1 MLVNLLS
8 SRIQVLSNGSTF
20 AFDGQDLIGVAQVT
34 FPAPRQTT
42 PTAFVVRLYLTGEAG
57 RTVVESKLNL
67 AQDGKANPWF
77 DIDLSAVENQPDWP
91 PSAKGVLQ
99 AVADIT
105 PLIRY
110 TPSSSGG
117 QVDTIVPGDAID
129 VDSTDPV
136 NPIVNVKVDGVTV
149 TINGSNELE
158 AAAGAGITDLTGDVT
173 ATGPGSVVATIAAD
187 AVTNAKLANVAAAT
201 FKGSPVGA
209 GTVNP
214 IDLTANQA
222 STILDTATDPF
233 ARTSAIPAAGI
244 TAVSVASANG
254 LAGSSSGGATP
265 ALTLSTTVT
274 GILQGNGTA
283 ISAASTTGSGSVV
296 LATSPT
302 LVTPD
307 IGTPSAGV
315 ATNITGLPLAGLTG
329 GADDD
334 VAQRKAGAWTSR
346 TLAQYLTDQT
356 PGIRNLFASTV
367 LTYTGGNQNTT
378 SASLANVHSS
388 AAFTISNAG
397 EYEFE
402 FYVTYDSG
410 ATSTG
415 IQLSVS
421 GTTTFSY
428 LNTLVSYSV
437 LSTDRS
443 TTQFDAYDGGRPASS
458 SATTTANGAIVKG
471 SIIATAGGSL
481 NLRFASEGAG
491 LSVTIT
497 NVIGRLKRTA

>member
-173 ATGPGSVVATIAAD
+173 ATGPGSVVATIAAN
-187 AVTNAKLANVAAAT
+187 AVTFAKMQAVSANILLGNDAAGTAVEEIPCTPFARNILDDVDAT
-201 FKGSPVGA
+201 AVRTTIGA
-209 GTVNP
+209 GTGSGDALVANP
-214 IDLTANQA
+214 LSQFA
-222 STILDTATDPF
+222 AT
-233 ARTSAIPAAGI
+233 TSAQ
-244 TAVSVASANG
+244 
-254 LAGSSSGGATP
+254 LAGVISDE
-265 ALTLSTTVT
+265 T
-274 GILQGNGTA
+274 G
-283 ISAASTTGSGSVV
+283 TGLLVF
-296 LATSPT
+296 ATSP
-302 LVTPD
+302 D
-307 IGTPSAGV
+307 
-315 ATNITGLPLAGLTG
+315 TGLAL
-329 GADDD
+329 
-334 VAQRKAGAWTSR
+334 RHII
-346 TLAQYLTDQT
+346 
-356 PGIRNLFASTV
+356 IR
-367 LTYTGGNQNTT
+367 
-378 SASLANVHSS
+378 
-388 AAFTISNAG
+388 
-397 EYEFE
+397 
-402 FYVTYDSG
+402 
-410 ATSTG
+410 
-415 IQLSVS
+415 
-421 GTTTFSY
+421 
-428 LNTLVSYSV
+428 
-437 LSTDRS
+437 
-443 TTQFDAYDGGRPASS
+443 ASS
-458 SATTTANGAIVKG
+458 EARQWKSGCVRERPG
-471 SIIATAGGSL
+471 
-481 NLRFASEGAG
+481 
-491 LSVTIT
+491 
-497 NVIGRLKRTA
+497 